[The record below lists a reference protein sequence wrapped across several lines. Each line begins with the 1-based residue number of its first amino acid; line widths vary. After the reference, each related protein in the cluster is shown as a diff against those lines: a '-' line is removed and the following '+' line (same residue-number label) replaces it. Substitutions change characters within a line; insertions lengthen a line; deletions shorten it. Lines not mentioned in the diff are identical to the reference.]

1 MCLLLHVF
9 KKENK
14 LGKRT
19 DEWRESPLTNK
30 VFMINKE
37 KLVHYTLKII
47 RDLCNVLHLYMG

>member
-14 LGKRT
+14 LGERT
-19 DEWRESPLTNK
+19 DELRESPLTNK

-37 KLVHYTLKII
+37 KLVYYTLKII
-47 RDLCNVLHLYMG
+47 RDLFNVLHLFMG